1 MIICNNN
8 DLKEVYGGSTI
19 SGTVV
24 NGFVDL
30 IKILHD
36 AGKGIGSAIRR
47 IVDKDLCPLK

>member
-1 MIICNNN
+1 MVLCNNN
-8 DLKEVYGGSTI
+8 DLREVYGGSTI

-30 IKILHD
+30 IKILYD

-47 IVDKDLCPLK
+47 IVDNDLCPLK